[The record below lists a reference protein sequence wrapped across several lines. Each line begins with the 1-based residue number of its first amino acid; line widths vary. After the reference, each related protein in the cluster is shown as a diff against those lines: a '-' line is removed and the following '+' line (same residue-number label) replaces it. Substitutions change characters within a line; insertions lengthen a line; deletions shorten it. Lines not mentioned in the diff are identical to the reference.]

1 MRKVNVTEITNEL
14 NKHISNKI
22 EEAIYCVH
30 SQPLVFISNSHEVN
44 KDEITKNNVLVCN
57 SQNFG
62 GTIVA
67 FEEDIDIAI
76 FKYNGWDVGKNF
88 LSKIKDKL
96 SSFIE
101 NITIDNNDLLAEGKY
116 KVISYAS
123 INTGNK
129 LIYTCV
135 HISLNPNVELIDKIC
150 SKPMV
155 KIPKGLKDYGLTT
168 SMLEDILQEM
178 NID

>member
-1 MRKVNVTEITNEL
+1 MRKVKVTEITNEL
-14 NKHISNKI
+14 NKHIVNKI
-22 EEAIYCVH
+22 EESIYCVH
-30 SQPLVFISNSHEVN
+30 SQPLVFISNSREINEV
-44 KDEITKNNVLVCN
+44 EIEKNNVLVCN

-67 FEEDIDIAI
+67 FEGDIDIAI
-76 FKYNGWDVGKNF
+76 FKFDGWNVGKNF
-88 LSKIKDKL
+88 LNSIKDKL

-101 NITIDNNDLLAEGKY
+101 NITINNNDLLIEEKY

-123 INTGNK
+123 INAGNK

-135 HISLNPNVELIDKIC
+135 HISINPNVELIDKIC

-168 SMLEDILQEM
+168 SMLEDILQKM